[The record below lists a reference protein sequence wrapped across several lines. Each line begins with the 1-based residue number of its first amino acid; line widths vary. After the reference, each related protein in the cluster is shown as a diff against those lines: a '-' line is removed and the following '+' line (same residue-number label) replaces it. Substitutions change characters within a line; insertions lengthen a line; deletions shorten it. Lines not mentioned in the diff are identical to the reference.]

1 VGLRPDMDPHAVCEN
16 GWTQY
21 RAHEPGA
28 RGLSFLCR
36 FKPSSSKHKAKQKKK
51 NGQVG
56 TPRVLCALFSFFLPT
71 TCSPSSRLPTRGG
84 EIASPSPSRRSNG
97 EAPPDRGKG
106 LREGSRR
113 RQWRDAGRNP
123 HAPRGAASPRFRPRP
138 RQAGTSP
145 PHPLHFSRRRSA
157 PCVTMRRV
165 MPCGSIRFGLACA
178 GSWVAI
184 HLHRSEVWLGW
195 PGRSRGIRAL
205 LPGD

>member
-1 VGLRPDMDPHAVCEN
+1 MQCARTVGRSTEPTSQGREDFHFFVASN
-16 GWTQY
+16 R
-21 RAHEPGA
+21 RA
-28 RGLSFLCR
+28 RNTR
-36 FKPSSSKHKAKQKKK
+36 QSKKKK